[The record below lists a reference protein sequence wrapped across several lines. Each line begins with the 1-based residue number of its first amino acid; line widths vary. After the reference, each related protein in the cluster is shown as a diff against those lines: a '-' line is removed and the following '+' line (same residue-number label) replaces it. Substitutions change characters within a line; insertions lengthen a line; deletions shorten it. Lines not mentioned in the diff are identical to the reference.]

1 MKKID
6 FNNQKILLVN
16 EEDRVQSGAFST
28 KVIKA
33 NIDSC
38 ITMFVG
44 QDGKIIVLKNRYGKV
59 GEI

>member
-44 QDGKIIVLKNRYGKV
+44 QDGKIIVLKNRYGHV

>member
-28 KVIKA
+28 KVTKA